1 MAVRADTSGP
11 RYGRRLVTAP
21 LLAALVL
28 LSSACPGEEGGPT
41 PTTSVLLDPELTDG
55 FASFPWPSDARLTD
69 DGAPDV
75 SPFPNHGEG
84 DLIEVYKDAIL
95 DLVRGFGTSPLILMR
110 FDAAL
115 APGTWPLPEDTLGAD
130 SPVSLVNVD
139 TDSPGFGERIP
150 VLLDW
155 RGEAGTYSDSRTLSA
170 FPAAGFVLRPET
182 TYAFVILDSLGDAAG
197 APLVVPEVL
206 SGWLAGEGDSTMTEV
221 YQPLASASLAVGIDL
236 STVAAATVFTTGSTT
251 AELRAIRDFVADP
264 GRLDAPA
271 VLTFDLSEDYNNYGF
286 LTAYEG
292 TYETPIFQR
301 GDPPYATEGGGFE
314 FQDGEPVVQRHE
326 SLLFSLTVPTSE
338 VPEGGFP
345 VVIALPGT
353 AGTPFDHFHPNSATA
368 QGQLLSARGV
378 ATFGFEPPL
387 HGSRGEDSGAQPD
400 LHSYNFFNPESS
412 RSVFRQ
418 EAIDASVAIRFLR
431 EALAPA
437 HPELQLNTDRLG
449 FFGHSQGAHIGMLL
463 AAVEPEL
470 DPVFVNGMG
479 GTLAYTI
486 LHRKDPFD
494 IEAVLRDAIG
504 EPEGPMT
511 LFHPV
516 LGLAQLIAEVVDPI
530 NYAPEWY
537 LRTPP
542 GEGTSVLQSNG
553 FLDHY
558 TPYPTV
564 NAVAVASGTQLV
576 EPVEWT
582 FTEMEWT
589 GRDTVEPP
597 FSGNLPDSDG
607 EPVTAGLIT
616 RANLGHWVVQEDYYT
631 AWTAAEFLSTGLF
644 EELPTVREAE

>member
-1 MAVRADTSGP
+1 MGIS
-11 RYGRRLVTAP
+11 
-21 LLAALVL
+21 LAALGL
-28 LSSACPGEEGGPT
+28 LLGACVSEEEGPP
-41 PTTSVLLDPELTDG
+41 PTTSVLLDPQLGDG
-55 FASFPWPSDARLTD
+55 FASFPWPSDSRLTA

-75 SPFPNHGEG
+75 EPFPNHGEG
-84 DLIEVYKDAIL
+84 DLVEVYKASTL
-95 DLVRGFGTSPLILMR
+95 ELVRGFGTSPLIQLR
-110 FDAAL
+110 FDADL
-115 APGTWPLPEDTLGAD
+115 APETWPTPEDTLGAD
-130 SPVSLVNVD
+130 SPVALVNVD
-139 TDSPGFGERIP
+139 TESTGFGERIP
-150 VLLDW
+150 LLLDW
-155 RGEAGTYSDSRTLSA
+155 QGQAGTYTEERTLGA
-170 FPAAGFVLRPET
+170 FPAVGFVLRPET
-182 TYAFVILDSLGDAAG
+182 TYAFVVLDSLGDATG
-197 APLVVPEVL
+197 TPLLVPEAL
-206 SGWLAGEGDSTMTEV
+206 SGWLAGEGDPALVATYE
-221 YQPLASASLAVGIDL
+221 PLASASFAVGIDVM
-236 STVAAATVFTTGSTT
+236 TVAAATVFTTGPTT
-251 AELRAIRDFVADP
+251 SELRAIRDFVADP
-264 GRLDAPA
+264 QQLDVPE
-271 VLTFDLSEDYNNYGF
+271 VLSFEPSEDYNLYGF

-301 GDPPYATEGGGFE
+301 GEPPYSTEGGGFE
-314 FQDGEPVVQRHE
+314 FEDGEPVVQRHE

-338 VPEGGFP
+338 APEGGFP

-378 ATFGFEPPL
+378 ATFSFEPPL
-387 HGSRGEDSGAQPD
+387 HGSRGEGSGAQPD

-418 EAIDASVAIRFLR
+418 EAIDASVAIRVLR
-431 EALAPA
+431 ESLAPA
-437 HPELQLNTDRLG
+437 HPELQLDTDRLG

-511 LFHPV
+511 LFHPA
-516 LGLAQLIAEVVDPI
+516 LGLAQLLAEVVDPI
-530 NYAPEWY
+530 NFAPEWY
-537 LRTPP
+537 LRAPT

-558 TPYPTV
+558 TPYQTV
-564 NAVAVASGTQLV
+564 NAIAVASGTELV

-582 FTEMEWT
+582 FAEMQWMDRE
-589 GRDTVEPP
+589 TVEPP
-597 FSGNLPDSDG
+597 FSGNVLAADA
-607 EPVTAGLIT
+607 EAVTAGLIT
-616 RANLGHWVVQEDYYT
+616 RANLGHWVVQDDYYT

-644 EELPTVREAE
+644 EDLPTVREAE